1 MCDTI
6 QRISQEK
13 MLTKEFPRFLDD
25 FPGLI
30 VRQVPVVIAFI
41 LEWSVQH
48 SNFIRGDLDESLGS
62 ALSTS
67 IRIRLK
73 KMIIFRNRKL
83 EYYKRDDYELEN
95 G

>member
-1 MCDTI
+1 MYEFI

-13 MLTKEFPRFLDD
+13 MLTKKFPRFFDD

-30 VRQVPVVIAFI
+30 PRQVPVVIAFI
-41 LEWSVQH
+41 LEWSAQH
-48 SNFIRGDLDESLGS
+48 SNFIRGDLDEPLGS

-67 IRIRLK
+67 IRIHLK
-73 KMIIFRNRKL
+73 KVIIFRNRKL
-83 EYYKRDDYELEN
+83 EYCKRDDYELEN